1 MTVDPVR
8 REFSRALDPLGLP
21 AMARALR
28 FSRLF
33 SSEILPLDIRARFS
47 FRRRTSPSYLLSGI
61 LFIAGVQA
69 MLSQSTAPK
78 IVLVLNSYRPGY
90 AWTDDQVRGVRS
102 VLSNQFY
109 PVELYVEY
117 MDAARRPDE
126 KHLDALKA
134 FYQAKYGGRPL
145 DLILSTDD
153 AALQFLLRSKDS
165 LFGRKPLVFCG
176 VNNTELAA
184 QASRD
189 TTTGVI
195 EVFASEE
202 LLGLAFRLHPGT
214 RSVHVVTDN
223 SVAAASSRDVYARA
237 AASINDLQL
246 SFLDGRFLT
255 LDEITTTL
263 QNLPGQSLVILS
275 HLNQDRTSSYFQ
287 NKLALKRIAEASAA
301 PVYSPSVSEIGQGI
315 VAASRNGGFEHG
327 VRAAKMAA
335 RILNGESP
343 EQIPFEVDR
352 QNYFIFDFAQMK
364 RWGIQEFQLPP
375 NATVV
380 NRPPDFYAAYRG
392 LIWGGVAFIAL
403 EGLVIAL
410 LFMNVRMRKRAE
422 EKIRTLNADLENRV
436 QARTKQLE
444 LANRELE
451 AFSYSVSHDLSAPLK
466 NISGFIQLLRKRS
479 KGALDEKSERYLG
492 TIMDESQRLGTLI
505 ESLLSFSRLGRTE
518 LQKSQVDL
526 NHLVAEVRQQF
537 LFETQGRSIEWR
549 VEPLPEVL
557 GDGNLLKQV
566 FANFLSNAIKYTRT
580 RPQATITV
588 GCETGNPEEVVVFV
602 RDNGVGFNMKHA
614 SKLFGVFQRLHSV
627 KEFEGTGIGL
637 ANVQRIIQRHG
648 GRVWVEAEENQG
660 AAFFCSLPR

>member
-1 MTVDPVR
+1 MKSFAMTR
-8 REFSRALDPLGLP
+8 
-21 AMARALR
+21 
-28 FSRLF
+28 
-33 SSEILPLDIRARFS
+33 
-47 FRRRTSPSYLLSGI
+47 SPLLSSQLLSLEVWFLDGGARSYFPRYAGLFCLWLATS
-61 LFIAGVQA
+61 LFILGANEAQCQPP
-69 MLSQSTAPK
+69 SPK
-78 IVLVLNSYRPGY
+78 TVLVLNSYRTGY
-90 AWTDDQVRGVRS
+90 AWTDDQIRGVRS
-102 VLSNQFY
+102 VLSNQSY

-126 KHLDALKA
+126 RHLDALKA
-134 FYQAKYGGRPL
+134 FYQAKYGDRPL

-153 AALQFLLRSKDS
+153 AALQFLLKSKDS

-189 TTTGVI
+189 TMTGII

-202 LLGLAFRLHPGT
+202 LLGLALRLHPGT

-223 SVAAASSRDVYARA
+223 SIAAASSRDVYARA

-343 EQIPFEVDR
+343 EHIPLEVDR

-364 RWGIQEFQLPP
+364 RWGIQESQLPP
-375 NATVV
+375 NATIV

-392 LIWGGVAFIAL
+392 VIWGGAAFIAL
-403 EGLVIAL
+403 EGLVIGFL
-410 LFMNVRMRKRAE
+410 VINVRMRKRAE
-422 EKIRTLNADLENRV
+422 EKIRTLNADLEDRV

-479 KGALDEKSERYLG
+479 SGALDEKSERYLA
-492 TIMDESQRLGTLI
+492 TITDEAQRLGTLI
-505 ESLLSFSRLGRTE
+505 ESLLAFSRLGRTE
-518 LQKSQVDL
+518 LQKTNIDL
-526 NHLVAEVRQQF
+526 NRLVAEVQEQF
-537 LFETQGRSIEWR
+537 LLETQGRSIEWKI
-549 VEPLPEVL
+549 ESLPEVL
-557 GDGNLLKQV
+557 GDWNLLKQV

-580 RPQATITV
+580 RPHATITV
-588 GCETGNPEEVVVFV
+588 GCENENSEEVVVFI
-602 RDNGVGFNMKHA
+602 RDNGVGFSMKHA

>member
-1 MTVDPVR
+1 M
-8 REFSRALDPLGLP
+8 
-21 AMARALR
+21 
-28 FSRLF
+28 
-33 SSEILPLDIRARFS
+33 
-47 FRRRTSPSYLLSGI
+47 
-61 LFIAGVQA
+61 
-69 MLSQSTAPK
+69 
-78 IVLVLNSYRPGY
+78 
-90 AWTDDQVRGVRS
+90 
-102 VLSNQFY
+102 
-109 PVELYVEY
+109 
-117 MDAARRPDE
+117 
-126 KHLDALKA
+126 
-134 FYQAKYGGRPL
+134 
-145 DLILSTDD
+145 
-153 AALQFLLRSKDS
+153 
-165 LFGRKPLVFCG
+165 
-176 VNNTELAA
+176 
-184 QASRD
+184 
-189 TTTGVI
+189 TGVI

-202 LLGLAFRLHPGT
+202 LLGLALRLHPGT

-237 AASINDLQL
+237 AASVNGLQL

-263 QNLPGQSLVILS
+263 QNLPGQSVVMLS

-287 NKLALKRIAEASAA
+287 TKLALKRIAEASAA

-343 EQIPFEVDR
+343 QQIPFEVDR

-364 RWGIQEFQLPP
+364 RWGIQESQLPP
-375 NATVV
+375 NATIV
-380 NRPPDFYAAYRG
+380 NRPPNFYAAYRG
-392 LIWGGVAFIAL
+392 VILGGAAFIVL
-403 EGLVIAL
+403 EGLVIGF
-410 LFMNVRMRKRAE
+410 LFINVRMRKRAE
-422 EKIRTLNADLENRV
+422 EKIRTLNADLEDRV

-451 AFSYSVSHDLSAPLK
+451 AFSYSVSHDLSAPLR

-479 KGALDEKSERYLG
+479 NGALDEKSERYLG
-492 TIMDESQRLGTLI
+492 TIMDEAQRLGTLI
-505 ESLLSFSRLGRTE
+505 ESLLGFSRLGRAE
-518 LQKSQVDL
+518 LQKTQVDL
-526 NHLVAEVRQQF
+526 NRLVAEVRQQF

-549 VEPLPEVL
+549 VDPLPEVL

-614 SKLFGVFQRLHSV
+614 SKVFGVFQRLHSV

>member
-1 MTVDPVR
+1 MCAPPKALGLLFANRPTPALPSSQPPPQELSPPDR
-8 REFSRALDPLGLP
+8 DSRSYFSRWTLC
-21 AMARALR
+21 
-28 FSRLF
+28 
-33 SSEILPLDIRARFS
+33 
-47 FRRRTSPSYLLSGI
+47 FRRVVLLALAISSTRELHCQAPPSKTVLL
-61 LFIAGVQA
+61 
-69 MLSQSTAPK
+69 
-78 IVLVLNSYRPGY
+78 LNSYRAGY

-102 VLSNQFY
+102 VLSDQPY

-117 MDAARRPDE
+117 MDTTRRADE
-126 KHLDALKA
+126 KHLDALRA
-134 FYQAKYGGRPL
+134 FYQAKYGGRLL

-153 AALQFLLRSKDS
+153 AALQFLLKSKDS
-165 LFGRKPLVFCG
+165 LFGKKPLVFCG

-184 QASRD
+184 QTSRD
-189 TTTGVI
+189 TMTGVI
-195 EVFASEE
+195 EVFASAE
-202 LLGLAFRLHPGT
+202 LLGLALRLHPGT

-237 AASINDLQL
+237 AASITDLQL
-246 SFLDGRFLT
+246 SFLDGRFMT

-263 QNLPGQSLVILS
+263 QNLPGQTVVMLS
-275 HLNQDRTSSYFQ
+275 HLNQDRTGSYFQ
-287 NKLALKRIAEASAA
+287 NKLTLKRIAEASAA

-327 VRAAKMAA
+327 ARAGKMAA

-364 RWGIQEFQLPP
+364 RWGIRESQLPA
-375 NATVV
+375 NATIV

-392 LIWGGVAFIAL
+392 VIWGAAAFILL
-403 EGLVIAL
+403 EGLVIGL
-410 LFMNVRMRKRAE
+410 LFINVGRRKRAE
-422 EKIRTLNADLENRV
+422 ENIRTLNAELENRV

-466 NISGFIQLLRKRS
+466 NISGFLQLLRKRS
-479 KGALDEKSERYLG
+479 DGALDEKSERYLA
-492 TIMDESQRLGTLI
+492 TIMDEAQRLGTLI
-505 ESLLSFSRLGRTE
+505 ESLLGFSRLGRAE
-518 LQKSQVDL
+518 LQKTNVDL
-526 NHLVAEVRQQF
+526 NRLVAEVQEQF
-537 LFETQGRSIEWR
+537 LLETQGRSIEWR

-557 GDGNLLKQV
+557 GDWNLLRQV

-580 RPQATITV
+580 RPKATITV
-588 GCETGNPEEVVVFV
+588 GCKNGNSEEVVVFV
-602 RDNGVGFNMKHA
+602 QDNGVGFNMKHA

-648 GRVWVEAEENQG
+648 GRVWVEAEEDQG

>member
-1 MTVDPVR
+1 
-8 REFSRALDPLGLP
+8 
-21 AMARALR
+21 MARALSFPLSSSREISPLAASAHAHSSYRALGFR
-28 FSRLF
+28 FVALVALVISSTPELHCQAPF
-33 SSEILPLDIRARFS
+33 SK
-47 FRRRTSPSYLLSGI
+47 T
-61 LFIAGVQA
+61 
-69 MLSQSTAPK
+69 
-78 IVLVLNSYRPGY
+78 VLMLNSYRSGY
-90 AWTDDQVRGVRS
+90 TWTDDQVRGVRS
-102 VLSNQFY
+102 VLSDQPY

-117 MDAARRPDE
+117 MDTARRADE
-126 KHLDALKA
+126 KHLDALTA
-134 FYQAKYGGRPL
+134 FYQAKYGDRPL

-153 AALQFLLRSKDS
+153 AALQFLLNSKDS

-184 QASRD
+184 QTSRD

-202 LLGLAFRLHPGT
+202 LLGLALRLHPGT

-237 AASINDLQL
+237 AASTKDLQL

-255 LDEITTTL
+255 LDQITTAL
-263 QNLPGQSLVILS
+263 QNLPGQSLVMLS
-275 HLNQDRTSSYFQ
+275 HLSQDRTSSYFQ
-287 NKLALKRIAEASAA
+287 SKLALKRIAEASAA
-301 PVYSPSVSEIGQGI
+301 PVYSPSISELGQGI

-352 QNYFIFDFAQMK
+352 QNYLIFDFAQMK
-364 RWGIQEFQLPP
+364 RWGIQESQLPP
-375 NATVV
+375 NASVV
-380 NRPPDFYAAYRG
+380 NRPPDFYSAYRG
-392 LIWGGVAFIAL
+392 LIWGGAAFIAL

-410 LFMNVRMRKRAE
+410 LFINVRMRKRAE
-422 EKIRTLNADLENRV
+422 ERIRTLNADLEDRV
-436 QARTKQLE
+436 QARTTQLE

-479 KGALDEKSERYLG
+479 NGALDEKSERYLG
-492 TIMDESQRLGTLI
+492 TIMDEAQRLGTII
-505 ESLLSFSRLGRTE
+505 ESLLNFSRLGRAE

-526 NHLVAEVRQQF
+526 NRLVAEVRQQF
-537 LFETQGRSIEWR
+537 AFETQDRSIEWR
-549 VEPLPEVL
+549 VEPLPQVL

-566 FANFLSNAIKYTRT
+566 FANFLSNAIKYTRN
-580 RPQATITV
+580 RRQATITV
-588 GCETGNPEEVVVFV
+588 GCEAGNSEEVVLFV

-614 SKLFGVFQRLHSV
+614 SKLFGVFQRLHNV

-648 GRVWVEAEENQG
+648 GRVWVEAEEDQG

>member
-1 MTVDPVR
+1 
-8 REFSRALDPLGLP
+8 
-21 AMARALR
+21 MARALSFHHPLSQEVLPLGTNTCSY
-28 FSRLF
+28 FSRRLRCF
-33 SSEILPLDIRARFS
+33 RLLVLVALVVPSARE
-47 FRRRTSPSYLLSGI
+47 LQC
-61 LFIAGVQA
+61 QA
-69 MLSQSTAPK
+69 PPPK
-78 IVLVLNSYRPGY
+78 IVLMLNSYRSGY

-102 VLSNQFY
+102 VLSSQPY

-117 MDAARRPDE
+117 MDTARRPDE
-126 KHLDALKA
+126 KHLEALKA
-134 FYQAKYGGRPL
+134 FYQAKYEGRPP

-153 AALQFLLRSKDS
+153 AALQFLLKSKDS

-184 QASRD
+184 QTSRD
-189 TTTGVI
+189 TMTGVI

-202 LLGLAFRLHPGT
+202 LLGLALRLHPGT

-237 AASINDLQL
+237 AASVNDLQL

-255 LDEITTTL
+255 LDDITTTL
-263 QNLPGQSLVILS
+263 QNLPGQSVVIVS
-275 HLNQDRTSSYFQ
+275 HLNQDRPGSYFQ
-287 NKLALKRIAEASAA
+287 SKLALKRIAEASAA

-327 VRAAKMAA
+327 VRAGKMAA

-343 EQIPFEVDR
+343 ERIPFEVDR

-364 RWGIQEFQLPP
+364 RWGIQESQLPP
-375 NATVV
+375 NATIA
-380 NRPPDFYAAYRG
+380 NRPPDFFAAYRG
-392 LIWGGVAFIAL
+392 LVLGGTAFIAL

-410 LFMNVRMRKRAE
+410 LFINVRMRKRAE
-422 EKIRTLNADLENRV
+422 EKIRTLNADLEGRV

-479 KGALDEKSERYLG
+479 SGALDEKSERYLG
-492 TIMDESQRLGTLI
+492 TIMDESKRLGTVI
-505 ESLLSFSRLGRTE
+505 ESLLDFSRLGRAE
-518 LQKSQVDL
+518 LRKTNVDL
-526 NHLVAEVRQQF
+526 NRLVAEVQEQF
-537 LFETQGRSIEWR
+537 VLETQGRSIQWR

-557 GDGNLLKQV
+557 GDWNLLKQV
-566 FANFLSNAIKYTRT
+566 FANLLSNAIKYTRT
-580 RPQATITV
+580 RLQATITV
-588 GCETGNPEEVVVFV
+588 GCENGNSEEVVVFV
-602 RDNGVGFNMKHA
+602 RDNGVGFSMKHA

-648 GRVWVEAEENQG
+648 GRVWVEAEENHG

>member
-1 MTVDPVR
+1 MRGPCDFIYIALSVTV
-8 REFSRALDPLGLP
+8 FILGLG
-21 AMARALR
+21 AYEARCQA
-28 FSRLF
+28 
-33 SSEILPLDIRARFS
+33 P
-47 FRRRTSPSYLLSGI
+47 SPK
-61 LFIAGVQA
+61 
-69 MLSQSTAPK
+69 T
-78 IVLVLNSYRPGY
+78 VLVLNSYRTGY

-102 VLSNQFY
+102 VLSNQSY

-126 KHLDALKA
+126 KHLEALKA

-153 AALQFLLRSKDS
+153 AALQFLLKSKDS

-189 TTTGVI
+189 TTTGII

-202 LLGLAFRLHPGT
+202 LLGLALRLHPGT

-364 RWGIQEFQLPP
+364 RWNIQESQLPS
-375 NATVV
+375 NATIV
-380 NRPPDFYAAYRG
+380 NRPPDFYAAYRE
-392 LIWGGVAFIAL
+392 LILGGVAFIAL

-410 LFMNVRMRKRAE
+410 LIMNVRMRKRAE
-422 EKIRTLNADLENRV
+422 EKIRTLNADLEDRV
-436 QARTKQLE
+436 QARTNQLE

-479 KGALDEKSERYLG
+479 SGALDEKSERYLA
-492 TIMDESQRLGTLI
+492 TIMDEAQRLG
-505 ESLLSFSRLGRTE
+505 
-518 LQKSQVDL
+518 
-526 NHLVAEVRQQF
+526 
-537 LFETQGRSIEWR
+537 
-549 VEPLPEVL
+549 
-557 GDGNLLKQV
+557 
-566 FANFLSNAIKYTRT
+566 NA
-580 RPQATITV
+580 
-588 GCETGNPEEVVVFV
+588 
-602 RDNGVGFNMKHA
+602 H
-614 SKLFGVFQRLHSV
+614 
-627 KEFEGTGIGL
+627 
-637 ANVQRIIQRHG
+637 
-648 GRVWVEAEENQG
+648 
-660 AAFFCSLPR
+660 